1 MYDTTKIKEKLQA
14 KNQPTY
20 NAQNPSKDGDQTP
33 DTSPNHLQVMAAIDG
48 SNSPSTPSLDSMG
61 NNVGNGHIKS
71 SNEESDGG
79 KSKNSSPSEGSP
91 SNAKKMELNSG
102 AGNSGNSLEGR
113 NEKADT
119 KRRKSN
125 DSVGAAGFAAAGSTG
140 NQAAKYA
147 PSTAITVIDSG
158 NDTDDNE
165 IKVSILAIGSNC
177 MCNARQNK
185 YGI

>member
-1 MYDTTKIKEKLQA
+1 
-14 KNQPTY
+14 
-20 NAQNPSKDGDQTP
+20 
-33 DTSPNHLQVMAAIDG
+33 MAAIDG
-48 SNSPSTPSLDSMG
+48 SNSPSTPSLASVG

-71 SNEESDGG
+71 PSVRSLRDEAKLEYSNEESDGG
-79 KSKNSSPSEGSP
+79 KSKNSSPSQGSP

-119 KRRKSN
+119 KRRKSS
-125 DSVGAAGFAAAGSTG
+125 DSAGGAGIAAAGSTG

-147 PSTAITVIDSG
+147 PSTAITAIDSG

-165 IKVSILAIGSNC
+165 IKVSILCDSPLVLTASVTQVKTNTGYWILYKNNMIVC
-177 MCNARQNK
+177 QCN
-185 YGI
+185 GEF

>member
-1 MYDTTKIKEKLQA
+1 
-14 KNQPTY
+14 
-20 NAQNPSKDGDQTP
+20 
-33 DTSPNHLQVMAAIDG
+33 MAAIDG
-48 SNSPSTPSLDSMG
+48 SNSPSTPSLASVG

-71 SNEESDGG
+71 PSVRSLRDEAKLEYSNGESDGG
-79 KSKNSSPSEGSP
+79 RSKSSSPSQGSP

-119 KRRKSN
+119 KRRKSS
-125 DSVGAAGFAAAGSTG
+125 DSAGGAGIAAAGSTG

-147 PSTAITVIDSG
+147 PSTAITAIDSG

-165 IKVSILAIGSNC
+165 IKVSILCDTLSVLTA
-177 MCNARQNK
+177 
-185 YGI
+185 